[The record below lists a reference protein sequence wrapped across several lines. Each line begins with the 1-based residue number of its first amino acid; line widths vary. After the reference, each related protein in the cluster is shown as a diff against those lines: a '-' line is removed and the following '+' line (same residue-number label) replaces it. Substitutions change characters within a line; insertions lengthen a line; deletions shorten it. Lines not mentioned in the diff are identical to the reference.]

1 MAHREIDCK
10 TAPKVHEP
18 FPLSHVKVLPIARR
32 RHTMKIVIQVSP
44 RDSAKAW
51 ALLVRHSPGV
61 ALPDRTFVVSEE
73 AARALREA
81 GIRFSELSRE
91 AIMSGASAGE
101 RI

>member
-1 MAHREIDCK
+1 
-10 TAPKVHEP
+10 
-18 FPLSHVKVLPIARR
+18 
-32 RHTMKIVIQVSP
+32 MKIVIQVCP

-73 AARALREA
+73 AARALRDA

-91 AIMSGASAGE
+91 ASMSGASAGE